1 MSKENEICIFCQ
13 ERLAT
18 TRDHIPPKNL
28 FTQPRPYNLITVP
41 TCDSCNLGSSND
53 DEYFRLMLVMRD
65 DVHDNPEAKA
75 AWKGAYR
82 GLKKNTKKGLAVKLL
97 GDIKQVDAYS
107 EDGRYLGQRA
117 VFKIDYPRVEVILVK
132 IVRGLFYSVMSRP
145 LLKHYEV
152 RVFVLEGFD
161 DVFWKDEKLTKWV
174 QIGIAQEPHIIGNN
188 IFSYRYA
195 FSVDDEFT
203 SIWVIEFYGYYPVIA
218 FTVQKKIH
226 NN

>member
-1 MSKENEICIFCQ
+1 
-13 ERLAT
+13 
-18 TRDHIPPKNL
+18 
-28 FTQPRPYNLITVP
+28 
-41 TCDSCNLGSSND
+41 
-53 DEYFRLMLVMRD
+53 MLVMRD